1 MSFGISLFMIA
12 VGAVLAFAV
21 NYQVSGVDVAAIG
34 WILMAVGALGV
45 LMYFLFLAT
54 FAPFYRGDAS
64 RTEIIER
71 PTTHIH

>member
-21 NYQVSGVDVAAIG
+21 NYQVSGIDVAAIG

-54 FAPFYRGDAS
+54 FAPFYRGDVS